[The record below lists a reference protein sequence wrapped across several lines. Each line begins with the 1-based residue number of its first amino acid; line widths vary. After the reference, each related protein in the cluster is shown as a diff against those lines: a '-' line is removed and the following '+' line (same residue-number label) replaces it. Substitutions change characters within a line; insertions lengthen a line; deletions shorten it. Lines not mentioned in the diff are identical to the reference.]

1 MNRAWKLLSIL
12 SLVPILTTSGMMAA
26 DVNFGAWVPSASSR
40 NIPAGT
46 VVDPGSQLLYIVDTG
61 INISAAVEAG
71 QFTEAQVAA
80 QNVNGLLGIT
90 GAGGEV
96 QTNFISITNT
106 HPTKAVTIHFRY
118 FNGNYSGSTTMMLP
132 ANQE

>member
-1 MNRAWKLLSIL
+1 ME
-12 SLVPILTTSGMMAA
+12 TTEHPQSGSYPH
-26 DVNFGAWVPSASSR
+26 DLRDDGSGRELWGVGPER
-40 NIPAGT
+40 EQPHIPAGT